1 MLEKL
6 TDNEQRDKTEKAHAK
21 RLLDRIKYFDK
32 ELSKRAKQWD
42 KAIKYIDGNPHD
54 DGKGGLV
61 RTNVVATKLDSVQT
75 NIYAKSPEIAVLVDE
90 NIDAEQYPV
99 LKPFAKTMEIVLNE
113 YFVKGANLKQ
123 QGKKAVKLS
132 QAATVAWAK
141 VMYQSD
147 IRTDGFIKNR
157 INDTQDNIERIKRLL
172 LETKE
177 QGEDTQEHEARLF
190 ELNQHVLA
198 MQQELEVT
206 LATGLVVDII
216 HPKDIIILD
225 SSFKEIQDYA
235 QAGAIAHR
243 VKITA
248 GKFKDKYKKEPPEGT
263 KYYSA
268 HEEKQ
273 EQDADGDDRLVCL
286 YEVWSLDELSVY
298 TLIEGYCG
306 YIEAP
311 QQPENLGKQWYPF
324 FPLQLRQVAEVKY
337 PLSHAELLME
347 LGDEYNKKRTGAAEH
362 KDKNRPVRLLNKAS
376 GITDE
381 ELGKINGRKAS
392 DEFIGLSADPTIPLQ
407 NQIGH
412 LPEIPYNPEMYS
424 TSEVL
429 FDIEMIS
436 GAQDAASGAIRVAK
450 TATEAEIAS
459 AGQQG
464 RVAEMVDIIE
474 DWFSA
479 MSEYAAQ
486 LLLQNVSAE
495 EIQRKFGVKA
505 VWPQL
510 DSKQELFDMV
520 DITIRAGSTARP
532 NKMREREQWIQLLPN
547 IEKAATGY
555 AEAKQS
561 GNKELENVITF
572 LLEETFKRFD
582 EKISVKEILG
592 IEEDEEQQQPEI
604 PQEVIEQ
611 VNVMQAE
618 NQELKSIAEQAQQ
631 QIAELTQQLQEM
643 SANQEIKSRE
653 IDLKHRE
660 LNIKETDINAKGMES
675 QANVAEKQVSIDA
688 MSALM
693 EQSAQ
698 VAQTVVELAQ
708 VVANKTEEPTKRKIA
723 KAVRQPDGS
732 ILLESIETSEIEM
745 PQVEV
750 DNGAN

>member
-6 TDNEQRDKTEKAHAK
+6 KDNEQRDKTEKAHAK
-21 RLLDRIKYFDK
+21 RLLERIKYFDK
-32 ELSKRAKQWD
+32 ELSKRAKEWD
-42 KAIKYIDGNPHD
+42 KAIKYIDGKPHD
-54 DGKGGLV
+54 DGQGGLV

-75 NIYAKSPEIAVLVDE
+75 NIYAKSPEMSVTVDE
-90 NIDAEQYPV
+90 SIDVETYPA

-141 VMYQSD
+141 VMWQSD
-147 IRTDGFIKNR
+147 IRTDGFVKNR

-190 ELNQHVLA
+190 ELNQHVQA
-198 MQQELEVT
+198 MQSELEVT

-216 HPKDIIILD
+216 NPKDIIVLD

-235 QAGAIAHR
+235 QASAIAHR

-263 KYYSA
+263 KYYNA
-268 HEEKQ
+268 HEQSEK
-273 EQDADGDDRLVCL
+273 EEADGDDRLVCL
-286 YEVWSLDELSVY
+286 YEIWSLDEMSVY
-298 TLIEGYCG
+298 TLIEGYQG

-311 QQPENLGKQWYPF
+311 QQPANLGKQWYPF

-337 PLSHAELLME
+337 PLSHAELLIE
-347 LGDEYNKKRTGAAEH
+347 LGDEYNKKRTNAAEH
-362 KDKNRPVRLLNKAS
+362 KEKNRAVRLFNKAS
-376 GITDE
+376 GVSDEEIKAINNRKSTDE
-381 ELGKINGRKAS
+381 M
-392 DEFIGLSADPTIPLQ
+392 IGVSADPTIALQ

-424 TSEVL
+424 TAEVM

-479 MSEYAAQ
+479 MAEYSAQ
-486 LLLQNVSAE
+486 LLLQNVPAE
-495 EIQRKFGVKA
+495 EIQRKFGAKS

-510 DSKQELFDMV
+510 EKQELFDMV
-520 DITIRAGSTARP
+520 NIGIRAGSTAKP
-532 NKMREREQWIQLLPN
+532 NKMREREQWIQLMPN
-547 IEKAATGY
+547 IEKAVTGY

-561 GNKELENVITF
+561 GNKEMENVISF

-582 EKISVKEILG
+582 EKISIKEILG
-592 IEEDEEQQQPEI
+592 IEEESEEQQATEI
-604 PQEVIEQ
+604 PQEVMQQ
-611 VNVMQAE
+611 VQVMQAE
-618 NQELKSIAEQAQQ
+618 NEELKSIAEQAKA
-631 QIAELTQQLQEM
+631 QIEQLTQQLKDATN
-643 SANQEIKSRE
+643 SNAIKDRE
-653 IDLKHRE
+653 IELKHRE
-660 LNIKETDINAKGMES
+660 LDVKENDVNAKGMES
-675 QANVAEKQVSIDA
+675 QANVAEKQASIDT
-688 MSALM
+688 MSALL

-708 VVANKTEEPTKRKIA
+708 VVSQKTTDAPKRKKAIA
-723 KAVRQPDGS
+723 TRQPDGS
-732 ILLESIETSEIEM
+732 ILMESIEITE
-745 PQVEV
+745 VE
-750 DNGAN
+750 NGG